1 MQTVT
6 AKEAKNRLGQVID
19 MALTEK
25 AVAISKNGREAV
37 VLVSADYFRELSG
50 KDEFIKDT
58 HASEKNVRR
67 KEFAKSVKAGQA
79 KSTDASM
86 FQNMKSVVTFRN
98 EEF

>member
-19 MALTEK
+19 LALAEK
-25 AVAISKNGREAV
+25 AVAISKNGRESV
-37 VLVSADYFRELSG
+37 VLVSAEYFRELSG
-50 KDEFIKDT
+50 VQGFIQDT
-58 HASEKNVRR
+58 YSAEKNKSRT
-67 KEFAKSVKAGQA
+67 EFAKAVNQGRA

-86 FQNMKSVVTFRN
+86 FKGMKSAVQFKN